1 MRALYVTVLTAP
13 TLEAV
18 SLPAARGTGACA
30 PLRRVTPPD
39 ATTAERRYAELCD
52 LLPDALLLT
61 DPAGRILEA
70 NAAFSRLIGYAR
82 GYARG
87 KPITTVIDP
96 SSVALVRQRLERARD
111 GGGVQTFETR
121 LRPLR
126 QRSVRTARIWLRPVR
141 DVNDAFFGL
150 HWLVRDITVEA
161 EVAERLRTL
170 EAAHAQE
177 LRTRTMEL
185 EATVRLLQVELTAL
199 RGTAPLDSSLG

>member
-30 PLRRVTPPD
+30 TLRRVTPPD

-82 GYARG
+82 G
-87 KPITTVIDP
+87 KTITTVIDP

-111 GGGVQTFETR
+111 GGGVQTFETS